1 MTTAFTAMPMK
12 ITMSAMRFLG
22 VDMSK
27 FYPSAGAASI
37 DRRQT
42 RRI

>member
-22 VDMSK
+22 RDMGK
-27 FYPSAGAASI
+27 FYPVAGAASI